1 MHFVFSLPFLEALR
15 YFFNLPKKNQAQ
27 IATAKK
33 SHVDEGM
40 HHDDSHNIEI
50 DHDDFQK
57 KLKEIERMKLDET

>member
-1 MHFVFSLPFLEALR
+1 LR
-15 YFFNLPKKNQAQ
+15 YFFNLPKICQAQ

-33 SHVDEGM
+33 FSHVDEGM